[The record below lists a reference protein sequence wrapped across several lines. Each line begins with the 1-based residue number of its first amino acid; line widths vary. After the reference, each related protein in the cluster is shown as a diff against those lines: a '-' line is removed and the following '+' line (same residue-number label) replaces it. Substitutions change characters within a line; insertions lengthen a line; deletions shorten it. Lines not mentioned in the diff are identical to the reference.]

1 MSEGLPLPD
10 AVEDHSGWRPRHNP
24 YLIALVVT
32 VATFMEV
39 LDTTIINVALPH
51 IAGSLSVG
59 TDEST
64 WTLTSYLV
72 ANGIVLPV
80 SGWLGRLMGRKNYF
94 LMSIIM
100 FTVSS
105 LLCGLSTS
113 LTQLICFRL
122 MQGFFGG
129 GLQPNQQSILLD
141 TFEPAKRATAFGI
154 TAIAVIAAPVMGP
167 TLGGWITDNFS
178 WRWVFLINVPVG
190 ILATFAISA
199 VVEDPPW
206 ARRGAGMNSK
216 RHIDIVGLGLIAI
229 GFACLQLMLD
239 RGEQDDWFNDMGIRA
254 AGIGALLGLT
264 GAVVWL
270 LDRNDPI
277 VNLRVWKNK
286 DFAIGTL
293 LAAVMGGSLYGTA
306 VLIPQ
311 LAETQLSYNA
321 TWSGLI
327 LSPGAVMIL
336 FMIPIIT
343 KLLMPNFQPRYIVFA
358 GFASLGLAMFY
369 TATMSPDINFGTLVL
384 MRCTQTFGTSL
395 LLIPISTVAFATVPR
410 EMNGDAAA
418 LYAMARNVGGS
429 IGIALITALVTQRT
443 QAHHVYLAE
452 HLTALDPAYNATVDA
467 WTRALASHGLSS
479 QTLQSSALGGV
490 YMALQRQASILGY
503 LDTFT
508 ITGIVCLCIAPLA
521 FLMKSSRPGRAAP
534 AAVE

>member
-1 MSEGLPLPD
+1 MSEGLPPPE
-10 AVEDHSGWRPRHNP
+10 ADHGASSWRPKHNP
-24 YLIALVVT
+24 YLVAMVVT

-94 LMSIIM
+94 LLSIIM

-113 LTQLICFRL
+113 LPELIIFRL

-141 TFEPAKRATAFGI
+141 TFEPAKRATAFGV
-154 TAIAVIAAPVMGP
+154 TAVAIIAAPIMGP

-190 ILATFAISA
+190 VIATFAISA

-206 ARRGAGMNSK
+206 AKAGAGKGK
-216 RHIDIVGLGLIAI
+216 RNIDVVGLSLIAA
-229 GFACLQLMLD
+229 GFACLQIVLD
-239 RGEQDDWFNDMGIRA
+239 RGEQEDWFSSGFIQA
-254 AGIGALLGLT
+254 FAVGAVLGLV

-270 LDRNDPI
+270 LDRPDPI

-293 LAAVMGGSLYGTA
+293 FISIMAATLYGSA

-311 LAETQLSYNA
+311 LAQSQLGYTA
-321 TWSGLI
+321 TWSGMI
-327 LSPGAVMIL
+327 LSPGGIMIL
-336 FMIPIIT
+336 IMIPIIT
-343 KLLMPNFQPRYIVFA
+343 RVLLKKFQARFIVA
-358 GFASLGLAMFY
+358 TGFFLLGIAMFY
-369 TATMSPDINFGTLVL
+369 TGTITPQVSFLNLMS
-384 MRCTQTFGTSL
+384 MRLAQTFGTAL
-395 LLIPISTVAFATVPR
+395 LMIPISTVAFASVPR

-418 LYAMARNVGGS
+418 LYSMARNLGGS
-429 IGIALITALVTQRT
+429 IGIALVTAYLTQRSQVH
-443 QAHHVYLAE
+443 QAYLVE
-452 HLTALDPAYNATVDA
+452 HLSDLNMGYQMTKQA
-467 WTRALASHGLSS
+467 WMDGLAGHGLTPS
-479 QTLQSSALGGV
+479 QMDSSALGGIYRTLV
-490 YMALQRQASILGY
+490 RQAAILGY
-503 LDTFT
+503 VDVFR
-508 ITGIVCLCIAPLA
+508 ISGVVAFCVVPLA
-521 FLMKSSRPGRAAP
+521 FFMKSTKAAP
-534 AAVE
+534 KPAAAE

>member
-1 MSEGLPLPD
+1 MSEGPLPE
-10 AVEDHSGWRPRHNP
+10 AVDDHSGWRPRHNP
-24 YLIALVVT
+24 YLIAMVVT

-80 SGWLGRLMGRKNYF
+80 SGWLGRMMGRKTYF
-94 LMSIIM
+94 MVSIAM

-190 ILATFAISA
+190 ILATFAVSA

-206 ARRGAGMNSK
+206 ARAGAGKGK

-239 RGEQDDWFNDMGIRA
+239 RGEQDDWFSNLGIRI

-270 LDRNDPI
+270 LERKEPI

-286 DFAIGTL
+286 DFAIGTG
-293 LAAVMGGSLYGTA
+293 LAAVMGGTLYGTA

-311 LAETQLSYNA
+311 LAETQLHYTA
-321 TWSGLI
+321 TWSGLV
-327 LSPGAVMIL
+327 LSPGAIMIL
-336 FMIPIIT
+336 VMIPIIT

-358 GFASLGLAMFY
+358 GFSLLGLAMFY
-369 TATMSPDINFGTLVL
+369 TATLSPDVNFTTLVM
-384 MRCTQTFGTSL
+384 MRCAQTMGTSL
-395 LLIPISTVAFATVPR
+395 LLIPISTVAFASVPR

-418 LYAMARNVGGS
+418 LYSMARNVGGS
-429 IGIALITALVTQRT
+429 IGISLITAVVTQRS
-443 QAHHVYLAE
+443 QAHQAYLVE
-452 HLTALDPAYNATVDA
+452 HMTTLNPNFNAAIDA
-467 WTRALASHGLSS
+467 WHRGLSS
-479 QTLQSSALGGV
+479 QGLNSLVEQSAALGGMV
-490 YMALQRQASILGY
+490 RAFQRQASILGY
-503 LDTFT
+503 IDTFY
-508 ITGIVCLCIAPLA
+508 ITGIVALAVAPLA
-521 FLMKSSRPGRAAP
+521 LLMKPSRSKPHAA